1 MIVMAVLMQF
11 VCPQAIQLELVTR
24 DHLWVMPAFDRNWWK
39 NNDTDISCSMQ
50 QLRNALQYV
59 FFVDTFPWDP
69 NATAT
74 SISGRV

>member
-1 MIVMAVLMQF
+1 MVVMAMLMQF
-11 VCPQAIQLELVTR
+11 VCPQAIQLELVTK

-39 NNDTDISCSMQ
+39 NNVNCSRQ

-69 NATAT
+69 NPTAK